1 MLRIMLDGYLVSTD
15 WSVVVQQPIYGFVP
29 SLYDYVELIQSTVTM
44 RVTLVNQYI
53 DQLQTI
59 KSLL

>member
-44 RVTLVNQYI
+44 LVTLVNQ
-53 DQLQTI
+53 
-59 KSLL
+59 